1 MYLQANRIRVGH
13 LIEFEGQPCK
23 VLESIH
29 KTPGNLRAFVQVK
42 LRNLRTGVQFET
54 RLRAVEDIKRVSMDE
69 RAMEFLYAEGDTYHF
84 MESQTYE
91 QIGVHKDVLGD
102 MAPWLK
108 ENTTYQIEY
117 FDGSIVGVE
126 FPPAVD
132 LEVRETTPGLRGA
145 TATNSPKPA
154 LLENGVTINVP
165 PFIEVGEKVRVNP
178 ETGEYLERVKG

>member
-1 MYLQANRIRVGH
+1 
-13 LIEFEGQPCK
+13 
-23 VLESIH
+23 
-29 KTPGNLRAFVQVK
+29 
-42 LRNLRTGVQFET
+42 
-54 RLRAVEDIKRVSMDE
+54 
-69 RAMEFLYAEGDTYHF
+69 
-84 MESQTYE
+84 
-91 QIGVHKDVLGD
+91 